1 MQRKIGIAMFTVR
14 QSAER
19 DLSGTLQSLSALGYT
34 GIEFY
39 GAPVWPPQ
47 EIRAALQNAGMALT
61 GYHTEYRDL
70 QENTRQKTAEF
81 LNEIGCPLAVVPCLG
96 GRWHVGHTEAEENFT
111 TWQKHI
117 AWLQETEEY
126 LKTCGICTG
135 YHNHEHEFSLQY
147 GGKTVFDHIF
157 GSLPTLVMELDSG
170 ACIEGG
176 GDPNAVLQKYRSHP
190 KILHMKPFSK
200 TRGFDVSLGDKDD
213 ENDWASYFSPENQ
226 FEWLLAESENKILP
240 EAENAERC
248 IRGAQ
253 RFLKGE

>member
-39 GAPVWPPQ
+39 GAPVWPLQ
-47 EIRAALQNAGMALT
+47 EIRAALQNSGMALT

-81 LNEIGCPLAVVPCLG
+81 LNEIGCPLAVVPYLG
-96 GRWHVGHTEAEENFT
+96 GCWHVGHTEAEENLA
-111 TWQKHI
+111 TWQRHI

-126 LKTCGICTG
+126 LKACGIRTG

-147 GGKTVFDHIF
+147 GEKPCLTTFSGPCPR
-157 GSLPTLVMELDSG
+157 SLWSSTAARASR
-170 ACIEGG
+170 A
-176 GDPNAVLQKYRSHP
+176 AVIRSP
-190 KILHMKPFSK
+190 CCKNTAAPRSSC
-200 TRGFDVSLGDKDD
+200 T
-213 ENDWASYFSPENQ
+213 
-226 FEWLLAESENKILP
+226 
-240 EAENAERC
+240 
-248 IRGAQ
+248 
-253 RFLKGE
+253 